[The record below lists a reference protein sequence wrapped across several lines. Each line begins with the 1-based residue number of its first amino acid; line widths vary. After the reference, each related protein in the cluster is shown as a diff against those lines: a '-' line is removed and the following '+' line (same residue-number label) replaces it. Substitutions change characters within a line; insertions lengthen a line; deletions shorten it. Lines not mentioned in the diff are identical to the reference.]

1 MSETKVLTT
10 NEVADE
16 IGTEPKT
23 LRKFFRSNNCSIEPV
38 GQGKRYGIA
47 AEDVAALK
55 EQFAAWA
62 GGKAKKA
69 EDDDDAEPKPDKAPK
84 KTSSRKKKTP
94 EPIVADEEDF
104 DDDLSLDAVADPDD
118 DEILSLDDED
128 LEV

>member
-38 GQGKRYGIA
+38 GQGKRYGISA
-47 AEDVAALK
+47 DDVEELK
-55 EQFAAWA
+55 AQFAAWA

-69 EDDDDAEPKPDKAPK
+69 DEDDAEPKPDKAPK
-84 KTSSRKKKTP
+84 KTSSRKKKAP
-94 EPIVADEEDF
+94 EPVAEEDDF

-118 DEILSLDDED
+118 DDILSLDDED